1 MASFEDAYNQYAQG
15 GQGKAV
21 AQIYDAQQNANLAR
35 MEEEYNRARGQA
47 EANAAKIP
55 GMYQQQANDL
65 NAQAERQRRN
75 FNMAAQ
81 ANGLNT
87 GTGAQAQLAQNAAYQ
102 RAYGQIGTAQANAQT
117 EAQRQL
123 ADMEAAYRSQVN
135 QAMATGDYQKAT
147 ALLQGYQQDRDR
159 QLAEAQRLAA
169 YGIFDGYN
177 NVYGQD
183 TTNAMRAMWQAQ
195 NPDLAWRTGAI
206 TAEDYHRMTGQWPA
220 GYTPPV
226 TAGGGGVYYVAPK
239 TKDKDTDTDKG
250 AGTGNGTTGTQRAA
264 GTAPGAGTQAVLPG
278 GTQVDQYSN
287 YLQGLGFRPGTT
299 QFNNM
304 MRTAGANPYA
314 EVVKKTVR

>member
-102 RAYGQIGTAQANAQT
+102 RA
-117 EAQRQL
+117 
-123 ADMEAAYRSQVN
+123 
-135 QAMATGDYQKAT
+135 
-147 ALLQGYQQDRDR
+147 
-159 QLAEAQRLAA
+159 
-169 YGIFDGYN
+169 
-177 NVYGQD
+177 
-183 TTNAMRAMWQAQ
+183 
-195 NPDLAWRTGAI
+195 
-206 TAEDYHRMTGQWPA
+206 
-220 GYTPPV
+220 
-226 TAGGGGVYYVAPK
+226 
-239 TKDKDTDTDKG
+239 
-250 AGTGNGTTGTQRAA
+250 
-264 GTAPGAGTQAVLPG
+264 
-278 GTQVDQYSN
+278 
-287 YLQGLGFRPGTT
+287 
-299 QFNNM
+299 
-304 MRTAGANPYA
+304 
-314 EVVKKTVR
+314 

>member
-1 MASFEDAYNQYAQG
+1 MASFEDAYNQYANG

-21 AQIYDAQQNANLAR
+21 AQIYDAQNNANLAR

-55 GMYQQQANDL
+55 GLYQQQANDL

-135 QAMATGDYQKAT
+135 QAMANGDYQKAT

-169 YGIFDGYN
+169 YGIFDGYS
-177 NVYGQD
+177 NVYGAD

-226 TAGGGGVYYVAPK
+226 TVNTGVYYAGNGGSGNADAGEKGTRPNS
-239 TKDKDTDTDKG
+239 DTTIRGANKATLKG
-250 AGTGNGTTGTQRAA
+250 ALQAQQAVAA
-264 GTAPGAGTQAVLPG
+264 GGEGAAAGQ
-278 GTQVDQYSN
+278 QYLD
-287 YLQGLGFRPGTT
+287 YLRGLGFSD
-299 QFNNM
+299 
-304 MRTAGANPYA
+304 AGDLYR
-314 EVVKKTVR
+314 KTIGATGK